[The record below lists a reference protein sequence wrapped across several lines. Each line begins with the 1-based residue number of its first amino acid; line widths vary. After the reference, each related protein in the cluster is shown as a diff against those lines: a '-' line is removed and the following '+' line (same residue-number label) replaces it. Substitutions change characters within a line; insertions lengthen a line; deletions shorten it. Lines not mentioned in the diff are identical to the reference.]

1 MFFMAFFWNS
11 LKRPWK
17 SGLLCMFAF
26 VMPWCC
32 ICSFRKCITMAQ
44 SILKKKNNFSVS
56 NHFSISAQR
65 ISCASCPGVCY
76 ERDKHLLQ
84 TGTHSSLSRTPNR
97 HQTGH
102 TAVWQAAPWIIK
114 GSCLPVPW
122 PTVRFGQATH
132 FIHLWFQTCFL
143 KAKTLFSTR
152 CSKRGTLSL
161 CRILQSF

>member
-1 MFFMAFFWNS
+1 MAFFWNN

-17 SGLLCMFAF
+17 SGLPWVFAV
-26 VMPWCC
+26 VMLWCC
-32 ICSFRKCITMAQ
+32 ICSFRICVTMAQ
-44 SILKKKNNFSVS
+44 SNKKNSLCPVILASLLRESVVPAALV
-56 NHFSISAQR
+56 FF
-65 ISCASCPGVCY
+65 Y

-84 TGTHSSLSRTPNR
+84 TGTHSSLYGTPNR

-102 TAVWQAAPWIIK
+102 TAVWQAAPWIVK

-152 CSKRGTLSL
+152 CSKRRTLSL